1 MLRSSTAAPSVAA
14 TAAATAAAAPAA
26 PAAAPGASPW
36 IRRGALS
43 LLGGVLLFA
52 LGCSSPSDPDLA
64 PTPITE
70 LPRAL
75 TPTEASLSGAGNRF
89 ALDLL
94 RGVAAAEESGNLFL
108 SPLSASMALGMAM
121 AGAEGST
128 FDQMRST
135 LGFGTLSKDQIGEGY
150 RGLIGLLR
158 GLDEK
163 VEFEIANSMWFRE
176 GFPVRS
182 SFLSF
187 VTQYFDASART
198 LDFRSPVAVAT
209 INGWVAERTRNRIP
223 TIVEPPIP
231 AETVAYLI
239 NAIYFKGDW
248 TERFDPSR
256 TRTEPFRGVSGARN
270 VLLMGREG
278 SFRYTESGSYQAVE
292 LPYGGQA
299 FAMTVVLPR
308 PGLSLD
314 SFVAGLDQAG
324 WDQLTQRLGPGRGT
338 VHLPRFSMEY
348 KRSLVDDLRALG
360 MTDAFDD
367 FRASFPGIS
376 ESTARLVL
384 TEVLQKTFVAV
395 DEKGTE
401 AAAVTSVEVG
411 VVSAPAP
418 FVFRADRPFLFVLRE
433 RLSGTVLFVG
443 MIREAPLP

>member
-1 MLRSSTAAPSVAA
+1 MLRSSSATHASAYGSAA
-14 TAAATAAAAPAA
+14 TQR
-26 PAAAPGASPW
+26 
-36 IRRGALS
+36 IRRGTLS
-43 LLGGVLLFA
+43 LVGGALLFA

-64 PTPITE
+64 PQPITE

-75 TPTEASLSGAGNRF
+75 TSAEVSLSGAGNTF

-94 RGVAAAEESGNLFL
+94 RQVAVAEDSGNLFL

-121 AGAEGST
+121 AGAEGNT
-128 FDQMRST
+128 FDEMRST
-135 LGFGTLSKDQIGEGY
+135 LGFGTLSREQIGEGY

-182 SFLSF
+182 TFLSF

-198 LDFRSPVAVAT
+198 LDFRTPAAVAT

-231 AETVAYLI
+231 DDAVAYLI

-256 TRTEPFRGVSGARN
+256 TRTEPFRGVSGVRN
-270 VLLMGREG
+270 VPLMGREG
-278 SFRYTESGSYQAVE
+278 RFSYAAGPDYQAVE

-314 SFVAGLDQAG
+314 AFVEGLDAAAWQQITG
-324 WDQLTQRLGPGRGT
+324 RLGEGRGT
-338 VHLPRFSMEY
+338 VHLPRFRMEY
-348 KRSLVDDLRALG
+348 KRTLVDDLRALG
-360 MTDAFDD
+360 MVDAFDD

-376 ESTARLVL
+376 ESTARLVI
-384 TEVLQKTFVAV
+384 TDVLQKTFVAV

-443 MIREAPLP
+443 MIREAPLQ

>member
-1 MLRSSTAAPSVAA
+1 MPKSSSDTPATAVGPAA
-14 TAAATAAAAPAA
+14 TPR
-26 PAAAPGASPW
+26 
-36 IRRGALS
+36 IRRGTLS

-52 LGCSSPSDPDLA
+52 LGCSSPSDPDVA
-64 PTPITE
+64 PQPITE

-75 TPTEASLSGAGNRF
+75 TPTEASLSGAGNDF

-94 RGVAAAEESGNLFL
+94 RQVAAAEDSGNLFL

-135 LGFGTLSKDQIGEGY
+135 LGFGTLSKEQIGEGY

-187 VTQYFDASART
+187 VTQYFDATART
-198 LDFRSPVAVAT
+198 LDFRAPTAVGT

-256 TRTEPFRGVSGARN
+256 TRTEAFRGVSGVLN
-270 VLLMGREG
+270 VPLMGREG
-278 SFRYTESGSYQAVE
+278 SFRYTESATYQAVE

-314 SFVAGLDQAG
+314 AFVGGLDAAAWQ
-324 WDQLTQRLGPGRGT
+324 QITNRLGPGQGT

-360 MTDAFDD
+360 MVDAFDD
-367 FRASFPGIS
+367 ARASFPGIS
-376 ESTARLVL
+376 DSGPRLVI
-384 TEVLQKTFVAV
+384 TDVLQKTFVAV

-411 VVSAPAP
+411 VTSAPVP

-443 MIREAPLP
+443 MIREAPLD